1 MKQVTEMTVRALCAA
16 LQKKEISAREAA
28 QGYLDAIGARDE
40 RVGAYITVTE
50 EYALDRAEAVDAARA
65 AGQALPMLAGIP
77 MGIKD
82 NICTKGVRTTCAS
95 RMLEGFVPPYSATA
109 FVRLEEQGAVLLGK
123 LNMDEF
129 AMGSTTESSYFHP
142 TRNPRAPECVPG
154 GSSGGSAAAV
164 AAGEAAF
171 ALGSDT
177 GGSIR
182 QPAAF
187 CGVVGLKPT
196 YGAVSRYGL
205 VAFASSLDQI
215 GPLTRDV
222 ADAALVL
229 SAIAGRD
236 ARDATSR
243 EQDWT
248 GVLDG
253 LEQGVAGLRV
263 GLPRQCYGP
272 GVATAV
278 KDRVLGAAR
287 ALEGLGAHVE
297 EISLPALEQALP
309 AYYIMSS
316 AEASS
321 NLARFDGVRY
331 GHRAAGC
338 RSIDE
343 LFEKSR
349 DEGFGSE
356 VKRRILM
363 GSFVLSAGY
372 QDAYYKKALRARD
385 GVCAAFDEAFAGFDL
400 LLTPVT
406 PTPPWKMGCKRS
418 DPTEV
423 YLEDV
428 FTVPVNLA
436 GTPALSLPVGTDEGG
451 LPIGAQ
457 LIAPHF
463 GEKNLL
469 RAARALELTLKG
481 GQQA

>member
-1 MKQVTEMTVRALCAA
+1 MKQVTDMTVRRLSAA
-16 LQKKEISAREAA
+16 LQSRQLSAREAA
-28 QGYLDAIGARDE
+28 QGYLDAIAARDGE
-40 RVGAYITVTE
+40 TGAYITVTAE
-50 EYALDRAEAVDAARA
+50 RALAQADAVDRARA
-65 AGQALPMLAGIP
+65 AGQELPALAGVP
-77 MGIKD
+77 MGVKD
-82 NICTKGVRTTCAS
+82 NICTEGVRTTCAS
-95 RMLEGFVPPYSATA
+95 RMLEGFVPPYSAT
-109 FVRLEEQGAVLLGK
+109 VYRRLEGQGALLLGK

-142 TRNPRAPECVPG
+142 TRNPRAPGHVPG

-215 GPLTRDV
+215 GPLARDV
-222 ADAALVL
+222 ADAALVF
-229 SAIAGRD
+229 SAIAGHD
-236 ARDATSR
+236 ERDATSR
-243 EQDWT
+243 EGDWS
-248 GVLDG
+248 GLLDG
-253 LEQGVAGLRV
+253 LERGVRGLRV
-263 GLPRQCYGP
+263 GLPRQCFGP
-272 GVATAV
+272 GVAPAV
-278 KDRVLGAAR
+278 RQRVLHAAR
-287 ALEGLGAHVE
+287 LLEGLGAQAE
-297 EISLPALEQALP
+297 EISLPALEDALP

-331 GHRAAGC
+331 GRRAEGC

-343 LFEKSR
+343 LYEKSR
-349 DEGFGSE
+349 DEGFGPE

-385 GVCAAFDEAFAGFDL
+385 GVCAAFGEAFSRFDL

-406 PTPPWKMGCKRS
+406 PTPPWKLGRRTS

-436 GTPALSLPVGTDEGG
+436 GVPALSLPVGADEGG

-463 GEKNLL
+463 GEKTLL
-469 RAARALELTLKG
+469 RAARALEMALEG
-481 GQQA
+481 GEKA